1 MAVYIPPLPVQNFVN
16 KSAPVV
22 GAAWLNAVDAIL
34 QGTAVPAVG
43 VYSPTFLSGQVQ
55 LAGPNGLMNSFGDFQ
70 FGLNVPGPGGSGP
83 SLLIGGATKVFSQ
96 IITDAQV
103 NNQAGINLYITAGN
117 TSVTDAGQPGGSLWD
132 FGGASQTGKGGARN
146 VQGGSSANGPGGDVT
161 IFGGNNINNNAA
173 AGNIY
178 MIAGTTGNVGG
189 NVKIYATKLG
199 GTAGGISFW
208 LGQPD
213 IPHSV
218 PLWTMDP
225 GGALF
230 PASQGAGNAADLVN
244 LIPAY
249 ALLTGG
255 NLASPSWLLSG
266 LSAQIQL
273 ALSGAT
279 STTPTG
285 NFSVTT
291 DGRKVSITANGT
303 LTAVTTGPN
312 DIILSTL
319 PVGLRPS
326 VTTTCVCGN
335 LSNASANGYLG
346 VATISPLGSITITLV
361 ILSNAGTS
369 VGALPSNWSALS
381 GTQKGVSAGW
391 SITYP
396 L

>member
-1 MAVYIPPLPVQNFVN
+1 MAIYIPPLPIQNFVT
-16 KSAPVV
+16 KAAPVV
-22 GAAWLNAVDAIL
+22 SAAWLNAVDKIL

-55 LAGPNGLMNSFGDFQ
+55 LAGPNGLLTSFGDFQ

-117 TSVTDAGQPGGSLWD
+117 TSVTDAGQPGGTLWD
-132 FGGASQTGKGGARN
+132 FGGASQTGRGGSRN
-146 VQGGSSANGPGGDVT
+146 IQGGSSANGPGGDVT
-161 IFGGNNINNNAA
+161 IFGGNNINNNNPC
-173 AGNIY
+173 GHVY

-189 NVKIYATKLG
+189 NIKMYATKLG
-199 GTAGGISFW
+199 GTAGQISFW

-218 PLWTMDP
+218 PLWTMDG

-230 PASQGAGNAADLVN
+230 PANQGAGNPADLVN
-244 LIPAY
+244 IIPAY

-255 NLASPSWLLSG
+255 NLTSPSWLLPG
-266 LSAQIQL
+266 LTAQIQL
-273 ALSGAT
+273 TLSGAT

-285 NFSVTT
+285 NFTAVT
-291 DGRKVSITANGT
+291 DGRRASITANGL
-303 LTAVTTGPN
+303 LTAIVTGP
-312 DIILSTL
+312 DDLILSTL

-326 VTTTCVCGN
+326 VTATCLCGN
-335 LSNASANGYLG
+335 LSNASAGGYLG
-346 VATISPLGSITITLV
+346 LATIRPDGSITITLI

-369 VGALPSNWSALS
+369 VGALPGNWAALS
-381 GTQKGVSAGW
+381 GTQKGVAAGW